1 MYVVIY
7 GISQKF
13 WGATLSV
20 WVFFAAH
27 LVSADVELPL
37 ASVRVALQQRG
48 AHAEDLLHD
57 GVLSQV
63 VLTLW
68 AARGQRSESSR

>member
-13 WGATLSV
+13 WG
-20 WVFFAAH
+20 AAH